1 MAWFLMDLYKWFQIN
16 YNMDMKKST
25 IITIKDPL
33 YIFFNEEEEDIEQLC
48 EIGGRG
54 RCWYDHRWR

>member
-16 YNMDMKKST
+16 YNMDMNKST

-33 YIFFNEEEEDIEQLC
+33 YIFFNEEEEDIEKL
-48 EIGGRG
+48 
-54 RCWYDHRWR
+54 

>member
-1 MAWFLMDLYKWFQIN
+1 MDLYKWFQIN
-16 YNMDMKKST
+16 YNMDMNKST

-33 YIFFNEEEEDIEQLC
+33 YIFFNEEEEDIEKLC
-48 EIGGRG
+48 EIGGIG